1 MFGSHLSI
9 AGGLHNALVE
19 AKSLDMD
26 CVQIFTKNQRQW
38 AAPPLTDEAVKL
50 WRDHRRSTGIDIV
63 VSHDSYL
70 INLASPKDDV
80 REKSIALFR
89 DELERCETLDIP
101 FLVTH
106 PGAHLGIGED
116 AGLRRVA
123 EALDEIHQSLPG
135 YRTITC
141 LEITAG
147 QGTTLGWRLEHL
159 RDIINA
165 VKQPERLA
173 VCIDTAH
180 AFAAGYDPASKDFLD
195 ELDATVGRDRV
206 KVLHVNDSKVERGKR
221 VDRHAHI
228 GRGHIPLET
237 FRVICNAF
245 RGRGV
250 PKILETPKE
259 QTPEGIPWDTINLR
273 TLRKLMR

>member
-1 MFGSHLSI
+1 M
-9 AGGLHNALVE
+9 AGGLHNALIE
-19 AKSLDMD
+19 AKRLGMD

-38 AAPPLTDEAVKL
+38 TAPPLTDKAVRL
-50 WRDHRRSTGIDIV
+50 WREHRQSTGIDIV

-123 EALDEIHQSLPG
+123 EALDGIHQSLPG

-147 QGTTLGWRLEHL
+147 QGTTLGGRLEHL
-159 RDIINA
+159 RTIIDN
-165 VKQPERLA
+165 VKQPNRLA

-180 AFAAGYDPASKDFLD
+180 AFAAGYDPAGKEFLD
-195 ELDATVGRDRV
+195 ELDATVGKDRV
-206 KVLHVNDSKVERGKR
+206 KVLHVNDSKVEMGRR
-221 VDRHAHI
+221 VDRHEHI
-228 GRGHIPLET
+228 GHGHIPLT
-237 FRVICNAF
+237 AFGVICNAF
-245 RGRGV
+245 REV
-250 PKILETPKE
+250 PKILETPKDM
-259 QTPEGIPWDTINLR
+259 TPEGEPWDTVNLR